1 MENSL
6 KRPVFAQLK
15 FWISKKKM
23 SYKDK
28 VVFER
33 IIANYTLIIWANKLD
48 IIINNF
54 LNNED

>member
-1 MENSL
+1 
-6 KRPVFAQLK
+6 
-15 FWISKKKM
+15 M
-23 SYKDK
+23 SCKDK